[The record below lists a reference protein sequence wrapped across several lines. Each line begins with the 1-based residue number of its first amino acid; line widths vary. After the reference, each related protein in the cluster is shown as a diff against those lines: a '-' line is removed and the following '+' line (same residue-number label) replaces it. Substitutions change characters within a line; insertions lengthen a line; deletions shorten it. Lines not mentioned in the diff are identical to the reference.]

1 MAEEKIITSTTCNP
15 HHNLSNPTSLTM
27 EELDLIISNV
37 SVTNPICKC
46 QSFKAK
52 LFNILNESDVE
63 QYNTSISDFC
73 TLLYHIIHGKQTSG
87 IIYNT
92 NCTNNADCKN
102 DINQVLHNLLTA
114 SIKKQ
119 DFIICARIL
128 YSFNM
133 DFKLKHSIIKFND
146 DKSTFTFMNVNSL
159 YINLYIACKKKIL
172 GAIYILTNYGKVN
185 CLCGHSFKKHM
196 PNYTDESYIQF
207 IQKLKDI
214 FDGYSLVI
222 E

>member
-63 QYNTSISDFC
+63 Q
-73 TLLYHIIHGKQTSG
+73 
-87 IIYNT
+87 YNT

-159 YINLYIACKKKIL
+159 YINLYIACKKK
-172 GAIYILTNYGKVN
+172 Y
-185 CLCGHSFKKHM
+185 
-196 PNYTDESYIQF
+196 
-207 IQKLKDI
+207 
-214 FDGYSLVI
+214 
-222 E
+222 